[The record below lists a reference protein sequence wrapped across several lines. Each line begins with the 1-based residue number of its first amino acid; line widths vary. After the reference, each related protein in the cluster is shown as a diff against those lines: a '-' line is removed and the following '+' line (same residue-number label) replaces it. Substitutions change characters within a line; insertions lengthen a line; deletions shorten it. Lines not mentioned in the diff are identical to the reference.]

1 MAKGDRKR
9 SNTTSKR
16 EKATSKISREDA
28 TPVMQNEAYIAKEW
42 IDQSN
47 AYGKLKKQ
55 FMDIDFMYQTLV
67 TKRKQIQKGEI
78 EVSKTSPIYVKL
90 IGESLC
96 PLTDKKKVLEDI
108 DGQLKSL
115 KLQRDGV
122 KGQLLH
128 RRDEYIESALR
139 LTRFL
144 VERYGKYS
152 SKDISAPKYGTGVRS
167 KVEKKASKKDEETL
181 FEAEFDKIMNDAET
195 QAKFIEANEKA
206 KKDNAKKSKSKK
218 KGK

>member
-1 MAKGDRKR
+1 MAKGDRNR
-9 SNTTSKR
+9 SNNKSKR
-16 EKATSKISREDA
+16 KKATSKISREDA
-28 TPVMQNEAYIAKEW
+28 KPVMQNEAYIAKEW

-47 AYGKLKKQ
+47 AFGKLQKQ
-55 FMDIDFMYQTLV
+55 FQDIDFMYQTL
-67 TKRKQIQKGEI
+67 TMKRKQIQKGEI

-108 DGQLKSL
+108 DQQIKSL

-152 SKDISAPKYGTGVRS
+152 STEIGAPKYGTGVRS
-167 KVEKKASKKDEETL
+167 KEEKKASKKDEQKL
-181 FEAEFDKIMNDAET
+181 FEAEFNDIMKDAET
-195 QAKFIEANEKA
+195 QAKFIEATEKA
-206 KKDNAKKSKSKK
+206 KKDNKKLEK